1 MARQLRLWSVSA
13 STGTL
18 LLLAAQLNAC
28 LPVEQTDE
36 PAPVAP
42 APYQSPAAAPATAQ
56 CDEVKIKC
64 APQGGFPQALVDACK
79 SKYEKGDPSICLQP
93 NWPMELYNELNNAA
107 ASGSGECIS
116 MFVSGTSTGLK
127 LREQPNTTGAVIDG
141 ANEGEEVCS
150 LGNAGADWMKVR
162 YKGKVGYMSKQFL
175 ATRGGAAPA
184 PSKTPAA
191 STGSGISRDCSKFKD
206 TVACKVNKSNQNCW
220 LKVPDRVYNGMPVV
234 DDDLTL
240 VTTGQVACYSK
251 PETIRLAWGPFFMHR
266 PALMRWSP
274 ELMCY
279 VETSN
284 LDCP

>member
-1 MARQLRLWSVSA
+1 MSRVFWMRHPHKALIAA
-13 STGTL
+13 SIGSL
-18 LLLAAQLNAC
+18 HFFAC
-28 LPVEQTDE
+28 QPIEQSDK

-42 APYQSPAAAPATAQ
+42 APQQSPAAAPVVI
-56 CDEVKIKC
+56 CDEVKTKC

-79 SKYEKGDPSICLQP
+79 TKLASSDPAVCYQSS
-93 NWPMELYNELNNAA
+93 WPMELYNELSRSADSQNGDCNAL
-107 ASGSGECIS
+107 
-116 MFVSGTSTGLK
+116 FVTGTTSGLK
-127 LREQPNTTGAVIDG
+127 LRESPDVGGAVLDG
-141 ANEGEEVCS
+141 AAEGEMVCS
-150 LGNAGADWMKVR
+150 LGNVGADWVKVR
-162 YKGKVGYMSKQFL
+162 YKGKTGYMGRQFL
-175 ATRGGAAPA
+175 AARDTNTPPA
-184 PSKTPAA
+184 QPPVA
-191 STGSGISRDCSKFKD
+191 SRDCSKFSD

-240 VTTGQVACYSK
+240 VTTGQVACYAA

-274 ELMCY
+274 ELNCY